1 MHDGQGG
8 FPLIPT
14 FLAEESFLDVF
25 PYNAGNQLRT
35 LEGDV
40 VDAVFQPD
48 NLAPWHGPGGSGDA
62 GFPSLQPF
70 HCCGVAALPGGQE
83 QHRTLHP
90 GVQLGRVVIPQ
101 GFDDSYVVL
110 AAELRTDCIVLK
122 YGKVGENSF
131 LHPGCHHAGLVAV
144 ADPLQKL
151 VHCHAGEHGRGHLH
165 PGFLQGRVA
174 GRRFDHAAINEAQ
187 PAGCRRV
194 SHGEFQG
201 HVAAP
206 GVPDYYGPVQSHSPD
221 EPQQVMG
228 YRTPAEVF
236 DQATD
241 VGEERAVQAKKFP
254 TDQTLVSLAGA
265 AGLSLNST
273 PVLPN

>member
-90 GVQLGRVVIPQ
+90 GVQLGRVVLPQ

-110 AAELRTDCIVLK
+110 AAELRTDCIVLQ

-131 LHPGCHHAGLVAV
+131 LQGNRVLIAPRFGTVALWGLTSPG
-144 ADPLQKL
+144 
-151 VHCHAGEHGRGHLH
+151 
-165 PGFLQGRVA
+165 
-174 GRRFDHAAINEAQ
+174 
-187 PAGCRRV
+187 
-194 SHGEFQG
+194 
-201 HVAAP
+201 
-206 GVPDYYGPVQSHSPD
+206 
-221 EPQQVMG
+221 
-228 YRTPAEVF
+228 
-236 DQATD
+236 
-241 VGEERAVQAKKFP
+241 
-254 TDQTLVSLAGA
+254 SL
-265 AGLSLNST
+265 SIFTCYSQNSWESIGIST
-273 PVLPN
+273 IR